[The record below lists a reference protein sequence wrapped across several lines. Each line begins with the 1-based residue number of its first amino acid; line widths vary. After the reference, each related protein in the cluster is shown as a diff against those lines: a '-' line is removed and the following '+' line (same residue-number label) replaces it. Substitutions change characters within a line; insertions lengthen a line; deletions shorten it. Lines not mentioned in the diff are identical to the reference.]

1 MAYIKKEI
9 STLADFL
16 PDGAFPLVE
25 VYLKQH
31 KIGLTLTKGRK
42 SILGNYYFDSN
53 KKIHKISVNG
63 NLNPYQFLITL
74 IHELAHLF
82 VFVQYQNTVM
92 SHGKEW
98 KQTFASML
106 QVFMQHKIF
115 PEKIEQALTAHLQN
129 VKSTHCKDPVLYK
142 VLRSYDESPLQTVNE
157 VGIGNIFSIDSG
169 EQFIVIE
176 KNRTRYK
183 CQSLRNKKIYLFP
196 GNYEVQF

>member
-1 MAYIKKEI
+1 MAYIKKKI

-16 PDGAFPLVE
+16 PEGAFPLVE

-31 KIGLTLTKGRK
+31 KIGLTLTKARK
-42 SILGNYYFDSN
+42 SILGNYYFDYQ

-63 NLNPYQFLITL
+63 NLNPYQFLVTL

-92 SHGKEW
+92 AHGKEW

-106 QVFMQHKIF
+106 QVFIQHNIF
-115 PEKIEQALTAHLQN
+115 PAIIEQALKIHLQN
-129 VKSTHCKDPVLYK
+129 VKSSQCKDPELYK
-142 VLRSYDESPLQTVNE
+142 VLKSFDEKPLQTVNE

-169 EQFIVIE
+169 EQFLIVE

-183 CQSLRNKKIYLFP
+183 CQSLQSKRIYLFP
-196 GNYEVQF
+196 GNYEIQS